1 MYEESVA
8 DREIVTTRVF
18 DAPREAVF
26 KAWTDPGQIARWWGP
41 KGFTNTFQ
49 EFDLKPGGNW
59 RFVMKGPDGTEYPNE
74 CVFEEIVE
82 PERFVFRHLE
92 PVHEFLSTALF
103 EDLDGRTRLT
113 WTLRFQSAEE
123 VERIGKYI
131 VEANEQNLD
140 RLESVLGL

>member
-1 MYEESVA
+1 MSEELT
-8 DREIVTTRVF
+8 DRQIVTSRVI

-26 KAWTDPGQIARWWGP
+26 RAWTDPGKLARWWGP
-41 KGFTNTFQ
+41 EGFTNTFQ

-59 RFVMKGPDGTEYPNE
+59 RFVMKAPDGAEYPNE
-74 CVFEEIVE
+74 SVFLEVAE

-92 PVHEFLSTALF
+92 PVHEFVSTSVF

-113 WTLRFQSAEE
+113 WTMVFQTADE
-123 VERIGKYI
+123 VARVGPYI
-131 VEANEQNLD
+131 VQANEQNLD